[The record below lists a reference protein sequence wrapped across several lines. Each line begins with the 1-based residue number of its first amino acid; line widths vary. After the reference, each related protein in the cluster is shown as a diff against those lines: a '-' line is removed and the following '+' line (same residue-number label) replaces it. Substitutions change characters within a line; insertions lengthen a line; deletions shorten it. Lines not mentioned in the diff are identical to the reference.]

1 LREFIGVR
9 EGNMTDVIYNVTV
22 NVSEEIHDEWL
33 SWMRQSHIPEVLACG
48 LFKRALLMRV
58 HAFEQGG
65 LTYAAQYTAG
75 SMADY
80 ERYLKDFAPKLR
92 AQTEALYG
100 DQVHAF
106 RTMLEVLESF
116 DVSAQ

>member
-1 LREFIGVR
+1 
-9 EGNMTDVIYNVTV
+9 MTDVIYNVTV
-22 NVSEEIHDEWL
+22 NVSEEIHDEWID
-33 SWMRQSHIPEVLACG
+33 WMRQVHIPEVLTCG
-48 LFKRALLMRV
+48 LFKKALFMRV

-65 LTYAAQYTAG
+65 FTYAIQYTAS
-75 SMADY
+75 SMVDY
-80 ERYLKDFAPKLR
+80 ERYLRDFAPKFR

-116 DVSAQ
+116 DAQKQ